1 MPSELPRLLQRITG
15 IPARLRGLIE
25 NEIWTPEALE
35 DKSLRGRL
43 YGILRFISLVWAG
56 LVDHK
61 LLSRSAALSYS
72 SLLAIGPLI
81 AIGVLFSG
89 FILNR
94 ADTDEIVRMIN
105 KGIVFVAP
113 QVEQFQVVSESAPHS
128 AESGEMIINPNLSL
142 MLENFIDGSRSATV
156 GVVGGLMLIMI
167 VVQLFSSIEDAFNTI
182 WGVRRG
188 RNWLVRIV
196 IYWTVVTLGAVVA
209 FASLTL
215 LSASTIV
222 ASLENVPMGGAIYT
236 FLANSG
242 WLISFVVLTILL
254 TLFYRFIPSTRVN
267 WIPAIIGAL
276 IVVLLLN
283 LNNHLAF
290 MYFRRV
296 VLAQSLYGSV
306 GILLVLMVGLYT
318 FWLIVLSGGQITYA
332 VQNAS
337 FQSSRA
343 AWNALSFRTRE
354 LISFLVLGLICR
366 RFQSCQNPYT
376 STELARETRIP
387 NQLLNESL
395 SKLQDLKLV
404 TAIPNEETDSSLDH
418 SFQPSRPLES
428 IQVSEFHHGFADL
441 GIRPAG
447 IEPEKIDPVI
457 SAYWLRGREAIDR
470 DYEGATMADFV
481 KDSILPDPPE
491 DQTA

>member
-1 MPSELPRLLQRITG
+1 MPSEQPRLLQRIAG
-15 IPARLRGLIE
+15 IPQRLRSLIE
-25 NEIWTPEALE
+25 SEIWTSDALE
-35 DKSLRGRL
+35 DKSLRGRV
-43 YGILRFISLVWAG
+43 YAVLRVVALIWSG

-61 LLSRSAALSYS
+61 LISRAAALSYS

-94 ADTDEIVRMIN
+94 ADTDEIVGMIN
-105 KGIVFVAP
+105 KGITFIAP
-113 QVEQFQVVSESAPHS
+113 QVVQFQEVSEAAPDATDS
-128 AESGEMIINPNLSL
+128 SEVLINPNLTIL
-142 MLENFIDGSRSATV
+142 LENFIDGSRSATV
-156 GVVGGLMLIMI
+156 GVVGGLMLILI

-188 RNWLVRIV
+188 RNWLARIV
-196 IYWTVVTLGAVVA
+196 IYWTVVTLGAVLA

-215 LSASTIV
+215 LSASTLV
-222 ASLENVPMGGAIYT
+222 ASLEHVPMGGQIYN
-236 FLANSG
+236 FLNNSA
-242 WLISFVVLTILL
+242 WLVSFVVLTVLL

-267 WIPAIIGAL
+267 WGPAILGAL

-306 GILLVLMVGLYT
+306 GILLVLMVGLYV

-332 VQNAS
+332 LQNAS
-337 FQSSRA
+337 FQSSRV

-354 LISFLVLGLICR
+354 LVSFLVLGMICR
-366 RFQSCQNPYT
+366 RFQTCQTPYT
-376 STELARETRIP
+376 ASELAGETRIP

-404 TAIPNEETDSSLDH
+404 TAIPHEESDSFLDH

-428 IQVSEFHHGFADL
+428 IGVSEFRHGFADL
-441 GIRPAG
+441 GARPAG
-447 IEPEKIDPVI
+447 IEPEKIDPVVA
-457 SAYWLRGREAIDR
+457 SYWKRGREAITR
-470 DYEGATMADFV
+470 AYGATTMADFV
-481 KDSILPDPPE
+481 KDSIPPDPPA
-491 DQTA
+491 DQTD